1 MKTIKSDE
9 LGIEPLEIGNQVS
22 MLDTYSGLQTPY
34 SDDVIVLSEVNK
46 YQIERFAI
54 DAAGT
59 YGDSAGIP
67 EPTLVENRF
76 GLPALVVRVDCT
88 VNSGQ
93 IMPYEMEDSPSGIGV
108 SDIFV
113 KQANGI
119 GLINTVLD
127 HYDNSVGNIP
137 TVLISGDR
145 KHGTDDEIVVG
156 KDRYHYIAGST
167 EIPKISENTPLI
179 VKAIPGAAES
189 HLPYLGLQ
197 DRCLAPLVTEGDKS
211 YAERTGLLS
220 AVIGPEDLLRN
231 EAGLRSQ
238 VLKSRVG
245 SMAMGVSVYLTP
257 DDRALLGKGGQVK
270 QGRLVRDL
278 DTYISRGGALVQEFH
293 PPFQLSNTEG
303 RNNGILRV
311 FVLLGRHAGSGAIS
325 ANAIG
330 GAYVARRELIVHGAS
345 NAISG
350 AVLVQ

>member
-9 LGIEPLEIGNQVS
+9 LGIEPIKMGDQLN

-34 SDDVIVLSEVNK
+34 SDDVIMLSEANK
-46 YQIERFAI
+46 YQLEQFAI
-54 DAAGT
+54 DAAAN
-59 YGDSAGIP
+59 YGDSAGIR
-67 EPTLVENRF
+67 EPTLAENQF
-76 GLPALVVRVDCT
+76 GLPALVVRIDCT
-88 VNSGQ
+88 ANGGK

-119 GLINTVLD
+119 GLIDTVLD
-127 HYDNSVGNIP
+127 HYNESVGDIP
-137 TVLISGDR
+137 TVIISGNR

-156 KDRYHYIAGST
+156 KDNYHYVAGST
-167 EIPKISENTPLI
+167 KIPIISQDVPLI

-189 HLPYLGLQ
+189 HLPYIDLQ

-211 YAERTGLLS
+211 YAERIELLS
-220 AVIGPEDLLRN
+220 AVSSVEDLLQN
-231 EAGLRSQ
+231 ETGLRSQ
-238 VLKSRVG
+238 VLKARVG

-257 DDRALLGKGGQVK
+257 DDRTLLGKGGQVK
-270 QGRLVRDL
+270 QGRLIRDL
-278 DTYISRGGALVQEFH
+278 EKYMAQGGALVQEFH
-293 PPFQLSNTEG
+293 PPFQLSNLEG

-311 FVLLGRHAGSGAIS
+311 FVLLGRHASSGAIS

-330 GAYVARRELIVHGAS
+330 GAYVARSELIVHGAS